1 MGGCAAGKED
11 GVSECRP
18 SIHHRALYTR
28 EGSAVSLSFFQRHAL
43 QGNCDE
49 GTEKSSK
56 RRAFELS
63 TEREIRFQL
72 LWRVPDLFTEFIQL
86 QNGYDDTQFL
96 SPSEEM
102 FWLKVP
108 QEEDTTQLKDT
119 IIIQLEKCLHRTSEL
134 IPAKYDSACAVCN

>member
-1 MGGCAAGKED
+1 MNAGQA
-11 GVSECRP
+11 
-18 SIHHRALYTR
+18 SITGPCTQGRALPFL
-28 EGSAVSLSFFQRHAL
+28 SASFSVMPL